1 MAEDSTG
8 GLSQEA
14 TTTLQ
19 TQASGDWMQLIESE
33 GATGALRTCERSRF
47 KNWMW
52 GQGRGVKGGFRVCA
66 LSDCCRG
73 CCLRG

>member
-1 MAEDSTG
+1 MAEDSMG

-19 TQASGDWMQLIESE
+19 TQASGDSMQLIEWE

-47 KNWMW
+47 K
-52 GQGRGVKGGFRVCA
+52 K
-66 LSDCCRG
+66 
-73 CCLRG
+73 